1 MRIVHISDTHLG
13 FRQYGL
19 QEREED
25 FKKAFVDAFEK
36 IAELRP
42 DVVVH
47 TGDLFDYSHPP
58 TRALKTAMEVL
69 SKFSHKGIPVFI
81 LPGTHDLPKTAG
93 MTESPTT
100 ILAFINGVYD
110 FGLTEGQNF
119 TVKQKVDG
127 KPLTLCGIP
136 YSIDPLRLKE
146 YITNMKA
153 PKGTSIL
160 LFHEGLK
167 EIFPEFEISIKDLP
181 AGFDYYGIGHI
192 HKRRE
197 FRHPKTSAPI
207 CFPGSTEIT
216 DFSDAD
222 QEKGFYLVEINKK
235 KVDLEF
241 VKLRAGRPFVD
252 LPEIDCTDKDPEI
265 IVTEAIQLI
274 KKHTREGSVV
284 RLNLAGKMALGK
296 VGAINFIEIEKY
308 ATSEANL
315 LYLEYNNQIEPI
327 ELKGQRIGEIKIEP
341 PENEIKKFIKA
352 LPGYTKAQKQ
362 RYQKLAID
370 FIRKVAEAGR

>member
-1 MRIVHISDTHLG
+1 MRIAHISDTHLG

-36 IAELRP
+36 IAELSP
-42 DVVVH
+42 DIVVH

-69 SKFSHKGIPVFI
+69 SKFSQKGIPVFI
-81 LPGTHDLPKTAG
+81 LPGTHDLPKTAR

-100 ILAFINGVYD
+100 ILSFINGVYD
-110 FGLTEGQNF
+110 FGLMEKQNF
-119 TVKQKVDG
+119 TAKQKVDG

-146 YITNMKA
+146 YIKNMKA
-153 PKGTSIL
+153 PKGRAVL

-181 AGFDYYGIGHI
+181 PGFDYYGVGHI

-197 FRHPKTSAPI
+197 FKHPKTSAPI
-207 CFPGSTEIT
+207 CFPGSTETT
-216 DFSDAD
+216 DFSEAD
-222 QEKGFYLVEINKK
+222 VEKGFYLVEINKK
-235 KVDLEF
+235 EVDIEF
-241 VKLRAGRPFVD
+241 VKLRAGRSFVD

-265 IVTEAIQLI
+265 IVNEAIQLI
-274 KKHTREGSVV
+274 KKHAREGSVV
-284 RLNLAGKMALGK
+284 RLNLAGKMPLGK

-308 ATSEANL
+308 ATSEAKL
-315 LYLEYNNQIEPI
+315 LYLEYSNQIEPI
-327 ELKGQRIGEIKIEP
+327 ELKGQRIGEIRIEP
-341 PENEIKKFIKA
+341 PEKEIEKFIKV

-362 RYQKLAID
+362 RYQKLAIN
-370 FIRKVAEAGR
+370 FINKVTEARR

>member
-1 MRIVHISDTHLG
+1 MRIAHISDTHLG

-25 FKKAFVDAFEK
+25 FKKAFADAFEK

-42 DVVVH
+42 DLVVH

-69 SKFSHKGIPVFI
+69 SKFSQKGIPVFI
-81 LPGTHDLPKTAG
+81 LPGTHDLPKTASI
-93 MTESPTT
+93 TESPTT

-110 FGLTEGQNF
+110 FGLMEKQNF
-119 TVKQKVDG
+119 TAKQKVDE
-127 KPLTLCGIP
+127 KLLTLCGIP
-136 YSIDPLRLKE
+136 YSIDPLKLKE
-146 YITNMKA
+146 YIRNLKA
-153 PKGTSIL
+153 PKGRSVL

-181 AGFDYYGIGHI
+181 EGFDYYGAGHV

-197 FRHPKTSAPI
+197 FRHPETSAPI
-207 CFPGSTEIT
+207 CFPGSTETT
-216 DFSDAD
+216 DFSEAD
-222 QEKGFYLVEINKK
+222 EEKGFYLIEINKK
-235 KVDLEF
+235 EVGLEF
-241 VKLRAGRPFVD
+241 VKLRAGRPFVN
-252 LPEIDCTDKDPEI
+252 LPQIDCTDKDPEI

-274 KKHTREGSVV
+274 KKHAKEGAVV
-284 RLNLAGKMALGK
+284 RLNLAGKMPLGK

-308 ATSEANL
+308 ALHEAKL

-327 ELKGQRIGEIKIEP
+327 ELKGQPIGEIRIEP
-341 PENEIKKFIKA
+341 PEKEIKKFIKA

-370 FIRKVAEAGR
+370 FIRKAIETRR